1 MGEEGGGSG
10 RLLGLEPGGDRGA
23 SFLRNKGRVSR
34 RPFHTELPFP
44 AYGGWDRT
52 AETKDI
58 SGAWT

>member
-1 MGEEGGGSG
+1 M
-10 RLLGLEPGGDRGA
+10 LGLEPGGDRGA